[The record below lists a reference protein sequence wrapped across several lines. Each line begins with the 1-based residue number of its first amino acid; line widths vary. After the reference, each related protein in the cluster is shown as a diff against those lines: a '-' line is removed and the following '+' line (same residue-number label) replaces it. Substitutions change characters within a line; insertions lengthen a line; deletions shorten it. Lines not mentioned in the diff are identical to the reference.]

1 MAFTRTISK
10 HGKVRIQIHLS
21 KDYYL
26 PSCSNIVSSPQL
38 YHSLPFPFNI
48 KHGLCWCH
56 SLYLLLSDDN
66 YNYFVLQELPSKTP
80 ASILDPNTIHFYKE
94 NRLLFKNKNQ
104 MNIVCISLY
113 KIALLLLISWHGKSY
128 ITWPQIV
135 FYYSPPSQCIS
146 LIFFLLTQ
154 IYAFYWF

>member
-38 YHSLPFPFNI
+38 YHSLPFPFNT

-104 MNIVCISLY
+104 MNIVCISLC